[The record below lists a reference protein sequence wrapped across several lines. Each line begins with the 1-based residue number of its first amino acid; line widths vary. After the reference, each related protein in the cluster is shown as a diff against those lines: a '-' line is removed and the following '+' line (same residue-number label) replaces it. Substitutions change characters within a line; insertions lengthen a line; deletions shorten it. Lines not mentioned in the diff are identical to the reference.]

1 MTTRRMNGAAPE
13 VREQPHVQAYSLPS
27 LKPRVVQP
35 AVSIARV
42 SAPLIYTPVLTCQ
55 HMTERGAGF
64 SGVMCGG
71 TTFRVA
77 DGQTGRRLRCAK
89 CNGLAH
95 TAMCSCGNA
104 YGAHGASGCGGLT
117 DNGEPCSCQLRGGR

>member
-1 MTTRRMNGAAPE
+1 MSERTAGATSQKT
-13 VREQPHVQAYSLPS
+13 QPQPVQAYSPPS
-27 LKPRVVQP
+27 LKPRDSKP